1 MSVPF
6 SCTATH
12 YLVSQKS
19 WKILGKWQKNEKD
32 FLYLSFI
39 FIVLVTALCLQ
50 FSFSSLTPIILS
62 VNIAVIMD
70 KISLCVWYSYNTI
83 CFNYC
88 DFMIFQ
94 LYLVPQLTM
103 NPSITLLPIPIPK
116 PIMYHVPYHDHSSG
130 LLYNLRI
137 CFRNK
142 KVVKTVR
149 SFFHQTFVLKLS
161 EINIHITYV

>member
-19 WKILGKWQKNEKD
+19 CKILGKWQKNEKD

-116 PIMYHVPYHDHSSG
+116 PIMYHTMTTAAGYSIISG
-130 LLYNLRI
+130 YVLEI
-137 CFRNK
+137 K
-142 KVVKTVR
+142 K
-149 SFFHQTFVLKLS
+149 L
-161 EINIHITYV
+161 